1 MMKKEPLLRV
11 KDLVENPTTRLPVC
25 LCLDV
30 SNSMEGDPVN
40 ELNEGIGLFFYE
52 LKKDEIAFYSAEVA
66 VVTFGG
72 FDAECL
78 LDFANLERVPKPPK
92 LEAVGMTPMGEGVN
106 LALDLLEKRL
116 NEYREKG
123 VDYFQPWLVLM
134 SDGSPNGD
142 ETELERA
149 IQRVSELEHSKKLT
163 VITIGIGKDADME
176 VLAKFSSDKS
186 PLKLKGLKFKDFFS
200 WLSRSVSAIS
210 QSMAGEN
217 VELEPTSDWGS
228 LD

>member
-176 VLAKFSSDKS
+176 VLAKFSPDKS

-200 WLSRSVSAIS
+200 WLSKSVSAIS

-217 VELEPTSDWGS
+217 IELEPTSDWGS

>member
-72 FDAECL
+72 FDAKCL

-176 VLAKFSSDKS
+176 VLAKFSPDKS

-200 WLSRSVSAIS
+200 WLSKSVSAIS

>member
-106 LALDLLEKRL
+106 LALYLLEKRL

-176 VLAKFSSDKS
+176 VLAKFSPDKS

-200 WLSRSVSAIS
+200 WLSKSVSAIS

-217 VELEPTSDWGS
+217 IELEPTSDWGS

>member
-1 MMKKEPLLRV
+1 MKKEPLLRV

-40 ELNEGIGLFFYE
+40 ELNEGVGLFFYE

>member
-176 VLAKFSSDKS
+176 VLAKFSPDKS

>member
-40 ELNEGIGLFFYE
+40 ELNEGVGLFFYE